1 MVAVPGPSPR
11 KGFPEEEE
19 EETLSSD
26 ILAVMFKHLQ
36 ATMTILDSRIRLR
49 LLGTEL
55 SQTWHRDK

>member
-11 KGFPEEEE
+11 KGFPEE